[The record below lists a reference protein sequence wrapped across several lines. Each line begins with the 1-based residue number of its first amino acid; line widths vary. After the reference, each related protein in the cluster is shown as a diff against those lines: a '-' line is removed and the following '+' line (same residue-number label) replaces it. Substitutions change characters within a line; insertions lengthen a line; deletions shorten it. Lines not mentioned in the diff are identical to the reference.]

1 MLVRT
6 FDVVVLGV
14 GSAGEWVADEV
25 ASGSRTVLAVEAGRV
40 GGECP
45 YVSCVPSKAMLRGA
59 HAREQA
65 WHLTDLGGSSRA
77 PELDTGRD
85 AWSAAVR
92 RRDRL
97 ASGRDDAGA
106 AGQLKERG
114 VTLVRG
120 AGRVTAPGTVTVA
133 GTEFGYQDLVV
144 ATGSRPV
151 IPPIDGLAEVPHW
164 TSDQALSAPQYPE
177 SVLVLGGGAV
187 GCELAQ
193 MYARFGVRVSLVE
206 AADQL
211 AGPEDPRVAAELASV
226 LRDSRID
233 VRLGTAIRRLVPV
246 AGGGVRAVPDT
257 GTAIEAARVVL
268 AVGRTP
274 AAGDL
279 GLDVL
284 GVTPGDDGALRVD
297 AHGRVEGQPHV
308 WAAGDVT
315 GIAPYTHGANYQ
327 ARVVTANLLGGSQQA
342 DYRAIP
348 RVIYTD
354 PPLASVGLTERQARA
369 DGAAVTV
376 ATAAIS
382 SVARSSTDGSEAG
395 LLVLTADRER
405 GVLVG
410 AAAVGAAAD
419 EWISEATLAIAARV
433 PVTVLAQVVHPFP
446 TFSEVY
452 EVPLRELASA
462 LG

>member
-1 MLVRT
+1 MRMQT

-14 GSAGEWVADEV
+14 GSAGEWVAGEV
-25 ASGSRTVLAVEAGRV
+25 ASGGRTVLAAEAGRV

-77 PELDTGRD
+77 PELDAGRD
-85 AWSAAVR
+85 AWPTAVR

-97 ASGRDDAGA
+97 ASGRDDSGA

-120 AGRVTAPGTVTVA
+120 IGRVTAPGEITVA
-133 GTEFGYQDLVV
+133 GTGFGYQDLVV

-151 IPPIDGLAEVPHW
+151 IPPIDGLADVPHW
-164 TSDQALSAPQYPE
+164 TSDQALSARQYPE

-193 MYARFGVRVSLVE
+193 MYARYGVRVSLVE

-211 AGPEDPRVAAELASV
+211 AGQEDPRVAAELASV

-233 VRLGTAIRRLVPV
+233 VRLGTSIRRLTA
-246 AGGGVRAVPDT
+246 AGEGVRAVPDT

-268 AVGRTP
+268 AVGREPVT
-274 AAGDL
+274 GGL

-284 GVTPGDDGALRVD
+284 GVTPGDGGALRVD
-297 AHGRVEGQPHV
+297 ARGRVDGQPHV

-315 GIAPYTHGANYQ
+315 GVAPYTHGANYQ
-327 ARVVTANLLGGSQQA
+327 ARVVTANLLGGSQEA

-369 DGAAVTV
+369 DGIAVAV
-376 ATAAIS
+376 STAAIA

-395 LLVLTADRER
+395 LLVLTADRDR

-410 AAAVGAAAD
+410 ASAVGAAAD
-419 EWISEATLAIAARV
+419 EWISEATLAIAARI
-433 PVTVLAQVVHPFP
+433 PVTALAQVVHPFP

-452 EVPLRELASA
+452 EVPLRELAGA